1 MATNVYTVAAD
12 TTFSLRTMIQ
22 HTMYRASFPT
32 SLRLCISF
40 PYSSYVQSP
49 STHTQRL
56 TSATGIAQSQ
66 SLLTVLRS
74 HNLIIIMPLFDYV
87 DFERIYRL
95 ARDKGCDRERAIHR
109 SLRAA
114 VHAFLAY
121 HNFKADQQTEIRL
134 ADNALENYKDKLPTW
149 QSREAAVRLVLF
161 DLNYKVARF
170 DPDGRQDRPSYV
182 PMPAG
187 IGKYAF
193 PEPVYSPTRP
203 PGEPFQPA
211 GTGRYAFP
219 QPSYPGPSPH
229 PSSNGKPY
237 NSSELRTR
245 FASYFAPRS
254 RPGPPPG
261 SAYSYSA
268 SPTNNYSWVPSS
280 TVPNPRHPDFKHN
293 EWPFDS
299 SFRRDG
305 AAPPPRRSTNSESRR
320 SERGSNAHSQD
331 EKYYSDFFSYKPRTQ
346 PRRPSPPPR
355 PKTPP
360 PPSRETATP
369 DFYKVLG
376 VERGASAQEIKA
388 AYRKLSLKHHPDR
401 VGEKDKEEA
410 TERMVEINAANE
422 VLGDEEG
429 RRWYDMY
436 GVVKK

>member
-22 HTMYRASFPT
+22 HTMCRASFPT
-32 SLRLCISF
+32 SLHLCISF
-40 PYSSYVQSP
+40 PYSSQVQSP
-49 STHTQRL
+49 SIHTQRL

-74 HNLIIIMPLFDYV
+74 HNPIITMPLFDYV

-134 ADNALENYKDKLPTW
+134 ADNALENYKGKLLTW

-161 DLNYKVARF
+161 DLNYKVARL
-170 DPDGRQDRPSYV
+170 DPGSRQDRPSYV

-187 IGKYAF
+187 TGKYAF
-193 PEPVYSPTRP
+193 PEPEYPPTRP
-203 PGEPFQPA
+203 SGEPFKPA

-219 QPSYPGPSPH
+219 QPSYP
-229 PSSNGKPY
+229 SSNIKPY
-237 NSSELRTR
+237 NSPDFRTR
-245 FASYFAPRS
+245 FASYFVPPS

-268 SPTNNYSWVPSS
+268 SPSNNYSWVPSS

-299 SFRRDG
+299 SSRRDST
-305 AAPPPRRSTNSESRR
+305 APPPRRSTNSESRR
-320 SERGSNAHSQD
+320 NERGSNAHSQD

-346 PRRPSPPPR
+346 PRRPKTPPR
-355 PKTPP
+355 PTTPPPP
-360 PPSRETATP
+360 PPSRSTSYP
-369 DFYKVLG
+369 NLYKVLG
-376 VERGASAQEIKA
+376 VSRGASAAEIKS

-401 VGEKDKEEA
+401 VGEGDKGEA
-410 TERMVEINAANE
+410 TERMVEINTANE